1 MFNSAKLFLTFQAY
15 SFIMKNSAN
24 FTPKDDDVFG
34 RIASRYDRLCDFFS
48 LGIHRLW
55 KRRVAQI
62 IGNAPWNNLLD
73 VASGTGDIVYRI
85 LQQRLL
91 NSEIDSSHQIIVSDI
106 SLQMLHKAKQKVMG
120 HSANMIFMQ
129 LDAENMIQVKSASQD
144 VVAISLGLKICDRH
158 KALQEAYRVL
168 KTDGRLVVLEASN
181 IPINWIQRLY
191 LAYMSAVM
199 PIIGWLAT
207 SGDSSA
213 YQYLLKGL
221 KDFPSAENLAQEI
234 ADIGFGEVS
243 FERLSFGIVAIHT
256 AHKF

>member
-1 MFNSAKLFLTFQAY
+1 MN
-15 SFIMKNSAN
+15 NSAN

-34 RIASRYDRLCDFFS
+34 RIATRYDFLCDLFS

-55 KRRVAQI
+55 KRRVAYI
-62 IGNAPWNNLLD
+62 IGNAPWQNLLD

-85 LQQRLL
+85 LQQRLF
-91 NSEIDSSHQIIVSDI
+91 NGATDSSHQIIVSDI
-106 SLQMLHKAKQKVMG
+106 SPQMLDKAKQKVMG
-120 HSANMIFMQ
+120 HSANTIFMP
-129 LDAENMIQVKSASQD
+129 LDAENLLQIESASQD

-181 IPINWIQRLY
+181 IPIDWIHRLY
-191 LAYMSAVM
+191 LGYMSAVM

-207 SGDSSA
+207 GGDSSA
-213 YQYLLKGL
+213 YQYLLKGV
-221 KDFPSAENLAQEI
+221 KDFPSAENLAQEMN
-234 ADIGFGEVS
+234 DIGFSEVN

-256 AHKF
+256 ARKL

>member
-1 MFNSAKLFLTFQAY
+1 
-15 SFIMKNSAN
+15 MKNSAN
-24 FTPKDDDVFG
+24 FTSKDDDVFG

-62 IGNAPWNNLLD
+62 IGNAPWHNLLD
-73 VASGTGDIVYRI
+73 VASGTGDIVHRI
-85 LQQRLL
+85 LQQRLS
-91 NSEIDSSHQIIVSDI
+91 NGVINSSHQIIVSDI
-106 SLQMLHKAKQKVMG
+106 SLQMLDKAKQKMTG

-129 LDAENMIQVKSASQD
+129 LDAENMIQIKSASQD

-168 KTDGRLVVLEASN
+168 KIGGRLVVLEASN
-181 IPINWIQRLY
+181 IPINWIHRLY
-191 LAYMSAVM
+191 LVYMTAVM

-213 YQYLLKGL
+213 YQYLLKGV
-221 KDFPSAENLAQEI
+221 KNFPSAESLAQEI
-234 ADIGFGEVS
+234 NNVGFIEVN
-243 FERLSFGIVAIHT
+243 FERLSFGIVAIHM
-256 AHKF
+256 ARKL